1 MLKKRCIVKI
11 DSQILQAKDKKNPTK
26 LLIIVYH
33 WENNAF
39 LATSIVRKY
48 LN

>member
-11 DSQILQAKDKKNPTK
+11 DSLLQAKDKKKPTK

-33 WENNAF
+33 
-39 LATSIVRKY
+39 
-48 LN
+48 